1 MATQG
6 APLGN
11 TNNSKGKMIT
21 DELRKVLVQN
31 DRLKVR
37 RIVEK
42 LVEAAEEGDS
52 WAIKEVFDRMDG
64 KPQMAVEMSGTLDL
78 KQEVVNSGLERI
90 SKTLEK
96 IRQSESTD

>member
-1 MATQG
+1 MATSG
-6 APLGN
+6 AQLGN

-96 IRQSESTD
+96 IRQSESTN

>member
-1 MATQG
+1 VATSG
-6 APLGN
+6 AQLGN

-96 IRQSESTD
+96 IRQSESTN